1 MAMEIKVV
9 FEETAQE
16 MAVGFENLQ
25 IIDASEGSLVP
36 EGTLTITENG
46 TYDVTQFATADVD
59 VPIPDGYLKPDGTLV
74 ATQEG
79 VYDVAQYA
87 SADFSVQKQQAS
99 IIPTQETQ
107 TITPSEKAFFDKVV
121 VEAIPS
127 EYIVPDGVLAID
139 SNGEYD
145 VTSYAQAVVNT
156 PDMSGTPIEVAE
168 LPTPTVEDI
177 GKVYKVGDDYY
188 VGEPKF
194 SLYAMYEQI
203 LDKIYFDTR
212 VDVPEAMKGMP
223 TTENQVK
230 VFDLTEG
237 WTQDYGSIYYQRLPL
252 SSVSMGEGYI
262 HILRTAYY
270 QPKNTLVYVSSDSI
284 TVEQFNEMVLPS
296 SGMDIQPLTAFGWQ
310 MSELDMTSYSNR
322 YFVVCKNNYLNGK
335 PVAYKDIGCVFTN
348 IDDDETGI
356 PINVTELPTPTFDD
370 KGKVYKVGENYY
382 VGDVELADFTV
393 GETLGDKIYFDT
405 SVNIGD
411 YDSVVTTE
419 GFLAITATSDTAQ
432 YVIMAGELFGG
443 GDMGTC
449 YMVMCG
455 DMYAG
460 VSSVVYVQCDVLT
473 VDQFNEMMGS
483 QIGVT
488 IPKFGWQTDVLDTS
502 AYADC
507 IVEENRLSEVG
518 NFARKSGNVTFKNL
532 DNPPILQEKTATE
545 NGEVVADSGFDG
557 LSKVTI
563 DVQPSLEQTTI
574 TANGTFT
581 PSDGYDG
588 FSSVT
593 VDVPT
598 PVFKT
603 QEKTVTE
610 NGVVTPDD
618 GYDGL
623 SKVTV
628 NVTSEAQATL
638 NALIDRS
645 ITEFSSDLAVGIPQY
660 FFADCRS
667 LSIVNWINATSVAG
681 YTFRFCNSLQ
691 TLNLPNVTSTSTAS
705 FDYCQN
711 IKNINIPNTTN
722 IGNTCFSNCNLLPE
736 IICPKVTS
744 IGQGACNSCS
754 SLTKV
759 IIGTNLTTVTTLNNS
774 NAFLTT
780 SHIVGIVNSYNPTGA
795 KDGYIYVPHSL
806 VADYRSATNWATY
819 ASQIMPYVA
828 TIDELANIDGTT
840 YDKAC
845 VGEDYTEYTYNGT
858 GWEVYIR

>member
-25 IIDASEGSLVP
+25 IIDASKGSLVP

-46 TYDVTQFATADVD
+46 TYDVAQFATADVD
-59 VPIPDGYLKPDGTLV
+59 VPVPDGYLKPDGTLV

-168 LPTPTVEDI
+168 LPTPTAEDV
-177 GKVYKVGDDYY
+177 GKVYLNTTDGEYY
-188 VGEPKF
+188 VGEE
-194 SLYAMYEQI
+194 SAGG
-203 LDKIYFDTR
+203 TW
-212 VDVPEAMKGMP
+212 A
-223 TTENQVK
+223 
-230 VFDLTEG
+230 
-237 WTQDYGSIYYQRLPL
+237 
-252 SSVSMGEGYI
+252 
-262 HILRTAYY
+262 
-270 QPKNTLVYVSSDSI
+270 
-284 TVEQFNEMVLPS
+284 
-296 SGMDIQPLTAFGWQ
+296 
-310 MSELDMTSYSNR
+310 
-322 YFVVCKNNYLNGK
+322 
-335 PVAYKDIGCVFTN
+335 
-348 IDDDETGI
+348 
-356 PINVTELPTPTFDD
+356 
-370 KGKVYKVGENYY
+370 VGEP
-382 VGDVELADFTV
+382 L
-393 GETLGDKIYFDT
+393 GEKIYFDT
-405 SVNIGD
+405 SVNIAD
-411 YDSVVTTE
+411 YGSVIPPGYTSPAFTS
-419 GFLAITATSDTAQ
+419 TSDTARFMII
-432 YVIMAGELFGG
+432 VGEILGG
-443 GDMGTC
+443 GEQGTC
-449 YMVMCG
+449 YVVVSG
-455 DMYAG
+455 VEYTNTINTIYA
-460 VSSVVYVQCDVLT
+460 QCDVLT
-473 VDQFNEMMGS
+473 AEQFNEMVAPQMGLPPIS
-483 QIGVT
+483 N
-488 IPKFGWQTDVLDTS
+488 FGWQTDVLDTS

-507 IVEENRLSEVG
+507 IVEENYLSEVG
-518 NFARKSGNVTFKNL
+518 NFAYKSKTLTFKPL
-532 DNPPILQEKTATE
+532 DKPPVLQEKTATE
-545 NGEVVADSGFDG
+545 NGEVVADSGYDG

-574 TANGTFT
+574 TENGTFT

-628 NVTSEAQATL
+628 EVVSTGGGDAQATL

-645 ITEFSSDLAVGIPQY
+645 ITEFSSDLAVGIPEH
-660 FFADCRS
+660 FFSNCKS
-667 LSIVNWINATSVAG
+667 LSIVNWVNAASVGTS
-681 YTFRFCNSLQ
+681 TFYGCDSLQ
-691 TLNLPNVTSTSTAS
+691 TLNFPNATSTNTSS
-705 FDYCQN
+705 FGYCRYIEN
-711 IKNINIPNTTN
+711 ISIPNTTK
-722 IGNTCFSNCNLLPE
+722 IGNTCFSSCQNLPE

-744 IGQGACNSCS
+744 IGQGAFGSCY

-759 IIGTNLTTVTTLNNS
+759 IIGTNLTTVATLNNS
-774 NAFLTT
+774 NAFNICY
-780 SHIVGIVNSYNPTGA
+780 HILGTVNTAFNPTGA
-795 KDGYIYVPHSL
+795 KDGYIYVPLSL
-806 VADYRSATNWATY
+806 VADYRSATNWATF
-819 ASQIMPYVA
+819 ATQIMPYVA
-828 TIDELANIDGTT
+828 TVGELANIDGTT

-845 VGEDYTEYTYNGT
+845 VGNDYTEYTYNGT
-858 GWEVYIR
+858 SWEVYTR